1 LSIYTSSFHG
11 FLPNCEGISKYTYQ
25 RKALALEKEEEEE
38 MEGLIPYL
46 LHAIKKQKPGNNY
59 RRLSEGST
67 RSYHLLNT
75 AADSLGGSSHRR
87 TRSEFLPPNM
97 EFVEQRSGVEY
108 LRSYSSNKSSA
119 TATPTSSRGS
129 APKIG
134 SYSTQ
139 VPKKAN
145 NLTKTHQW

>member
-1 LSIYTSSFHG
+1 
-11 FLPNCEGISKYTYQ
+11 
-25 RKALALEKEEEEE
+25 